1 MGQGAGSRVGTK
13 RFQAVGQLDSTCN
26 SPTGIA
32 ALATLNFPP
41 HAPLPSFVAT
51 PAPVQSP
58 LPYFVILP
66 LASNLID
73 VAILVALL
81 AGLKPL
87 PSR

>member
-1 MGQGAGSRVGTK
+1 
-13 RFQAVGQLDSTCN
+13 
-26 SPTGIA
+26 
-32 ALATLNFPP
+32 LNFPP